1 MNDEQGIA
9 SRVSLGGAL
18 GRYVVQTNKNQ
29 FSLTAGLQASGSKF
43 ISESEPDTTDAE
55 GRFEIRYLRRKLIP
69 EADLRITAT
78 IYPLLE
84 DLSQFRAE
92 SDMSLRREIVKDLFL
107 DFSLGYSYLSD
118 PPDKGQNTDYT
129 ATTSIGYS
137 F

>member
-9 SRVSLGGAL
+9 SRVSFGGAL

-29 FSLTAGLQASGSKF
+29 FSLTAGLQASRSKF
-43 ISESEPDTTDAE
+43 ISNDEPDTTDAE
-55 GRFEIRYLRRKLIP
+55 GRVEIRYLRRKLIP
-69 EADLRITAT
+69 EADLRFTAT
-78 IYPLLE
+78 IFPLLE

-107 DFSLGYSYLSD
+107 DFSVGYSYLSD
-118 PPDKGQNTDYT
+118 PPEGGQNTDYT

>member
-1 MNDEQGIA
+1 M
-9 SRVSLGGAL
+9 
-18 GRYVVQTNKNQ
+18 
-29 FSLTAGLQASGSKF
+29 TAGLQGSQSKF
-43 ISESEPDTTDAE
+43 FSADEPDTTDAE

-92 SDMSLRREIVKDLFL
+92 SDMSLRREIVQDLFL

-118 PPDKGQNTDYT
+118 PPEGGQNTDYT